1 MLTSTRKFVAGAAEA
16 KYGQQQ
22 LGIKLLHVKSD
33 TLDPRPRP
41 KTLGD
46 IPLVV
51 IRHGR
56 PVLPLQGAIT
66 PEVSQAYERVWAQM
80 QDELA
85 ALSPQGRLV
94 VAEGSGHGVQVDRPD
109 VVIAAIRDVLAA
121 TR

>member
-1 MLTSTRKFVAGAAEA
+1 MDA
-16 KYGQQQ
+16 
-22 LGIKLLHVKSD
+22 D
-33 TLDPRPRP
+33 TTPRPA
-41 KTLGD
+41 TLGD

-66 PEVSQAYERVWAQM
+66 PEVSQAYEQVWAQM

-85 ALSPQGRLV
+85 ALSPRGRVV